1 MDSATGV
8 DTHVLDRIKL
18 RLTACIRRAH
28 EGDLAPLEWCGMF
41 TPHREIIR
49 ETWEATR
56 RGEAE
61 MLVAVANRFPIGQTW
76 IDFSRYA
83 AERIGLLWA
92 VRVLPGLH
100 RLGIGTRL
108 LEAAERLVREREWGE
123 VEVQVEPANTSA
135 QRLYERRGYRVH
147 DSIHE
152 KLVYTRPDG
161 TTVRSR
167 LHLVR
172 LRKNLP
178 PTELAA

>member
-1 MDSATGV
+1 M
-8 DTHVLDRIKL
+8 DTHVLDHLKL
-18 RLTACIRRAH
+18 RLTACIRPAE
-28 EGDLAPLEWCGMF
+28 EGDLGPLEWCGMF

-49 ETWEATR
+49 QTWEATR

-61 MLVAVANRFPIGQTW
+61 MLVAVANRFPVGQTW

-83 AERIGLLWA
+83 ADRIGLLWA

-108 LEAAERLVREREWGE
+108 LAAAERLVREREWDE
-123 VEVQVEPANTSA
+123 VEIQVDPANTRA
-135 QRLYERRGYRVH
+135 QRLYERQGYRLH
-147 DSIHE
+147 DRIHE

-167 LHLVR
+167 LHLLR
-172 LRKNLP
+172 LRKALP
-178 PTELAA
+178 PPELAA